1 MEFCEEETMDIRGK
15 FMEHTIELM
24 NVTKTIHKKTVVD
37 SVSLLLSS
45 KEVTGLMGINGS
57 GKTMLMRL
65 ITGLIRPTKGTVKI
79 DGKELHKDISFPESC
94 GLLLENPAFVESY
107 SGYGNLELLTSV
119 KGVATKEDIRNT
131 ILLVGLNPDD
141 KKKYRKYSLGMK
153 QRLGIA
159 AAVVERP
166 DIVILDEPTNSLD
179 SDGVEMVKEVIK
191 EQKKRGALVI
201 LACHDMLILRELSD
215 IIYKIENGVIV
226 GSEEAGKN
234 L

>member
-1 MEFCEEETMDIRGK
+1 
-15 FMEHTIELM
+15 
-24 NVTKTIHKKTVVD
+24 
-37 SVSLLLSS
+37 
-45 KEVTGLMGINGS
+45 MGINGS

-65 ITGLIRPTKGTVKI
+65 ITGLIRPSKGTVKI

-191 EQKKRGALVI
+191 EQKRRGALVI
-201 LACHDMLILRELSD
+201 LACHDMLI
-215 IIYKIENGVIV
+215 
-226 GSEEAGKN
+226 
-234 L
+234 